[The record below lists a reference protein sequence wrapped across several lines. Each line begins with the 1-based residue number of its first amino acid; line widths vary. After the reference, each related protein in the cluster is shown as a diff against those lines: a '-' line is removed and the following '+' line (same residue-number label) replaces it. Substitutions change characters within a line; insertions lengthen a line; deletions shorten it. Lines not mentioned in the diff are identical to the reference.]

1 MIKLKNIT
9 KTYGNHKVLDNV
21 SLEVE
26 EGSLTSFIGTN
37 GAGKSTLLSII
48 ARLLKADSG
57 QIEIDGTEIGDWN
70 NRKLAQTLS
79 VLRQNNN
86 IDLKLTVEELIA
98 FGRFPYSR
106 GQLNAEDHQKI
117 EEAIQFMNLTEMRG
131 KYLND
136 LSGGQQQRAF
146 IAMIIAQ
153 DTKYI
158 LLDEPLNNLDMKHSV
173 EIMQTLRLLCD
184 ELGRTVIIVI
194 HDINFASVYS
204 DRIVALE
211 EGKLK
216 FDDVA
221 ERIMDES
228 RLKELFGLDFD
239 VYEHHGR
246 KVCCYYDLVP
256 VQAPQLVSELVS

>member
-1 MIKLKNIT
+1 MIRIRNIS
-9 KTYGNHKVLDNV
+9 KKYGSCKVLDDV
-21 SLEVE
+21 SLEIH

-48 ARLLKADSG
+48 SRLVKCDAG
-57 QIEIDGTEIGDWN
+57 EIEIDGTSLKDWN
-70 NRKLAQTLS
+70 TKELAKTLS

-86 IDLKLTVEELIA
+86 IDMRLTVEELVA

-106 GQLNAEDHQKI
+106 GQLTDLDRQKI
-117 EEAIQFMNLTEMRG
+117 EEAIHFMNLEGMRC
-131 KYLND
+131 KYLNE

-173 EIMQTLRLLCD
+173 EIMRTLRELCD
-184 ELGRTVIIVI
+184 RLGKTVIIVI

-204 DRIVALE
+204 DRIAALE
-211 EGKLK
+211 GGKLK
-216 FDDVA
+216 FHDEA
-221 ERIMDES
+221 SRIMDEK
-228 RLKELFGLDFD
+228 RLKDLFGLDFE
-239 VYEHHGR
+239 VYEHNGR
-246 KVCCYYDLVP
+246 KICSFYDLSP
-256 VQAPQLVSELVS
+256 KLVS

>member
-1 MIKLKNIT
+1 MIKINNIT
-9 KTYGNHKVLDNV
+9 KRYGTSTVLDNV
-21 SLEVE
+21 SLEIR

-48 ARLLKADSG
+48 SRLLKADGGS
-57 QIEIDGTEIGDWN
+57 ISIDGRSLADWDS
-70 NRKLAQTLS
+70 RELARTLS
-79 VLRQNNN
+79 VLRQNNHL
-86 IDLKLTVEELIA
+86 DLKLTVEELVA

-106 GQLNAEDHQKI
+106 GRLTAADEAKI
-117 EEAIQFMNLTEMRG
+117 EEAIAFMNLGTLRHRFI
-131 KYLND
+131 NQ

-153 DTKYI
+153 DTKYL
-158 LLDEPLNNLDMKHSV
+158 LLDEPLNNLDLKHSV
-173 EIMQTLRLLCD
+173 DIMQTMRRLCD
-184 ELGRTVIIVI
+184 ELGKTVILVI

-211 EGKLK
+211 GGRLK
-216 FDDVA
+216 FDDEA
-221 ERIMDES
+221 ERIMDTD

-246 KVCCYYDLVP
+246 KICSFYDLDP
-256 VQAPQLVSELVS
+256 ELVS